1 MYLEAV
7 GVEADCVEAIYN
19 LGLVNLKLNN
29 MQEASSA
36 FDKLHT
42 SLSNIP
48 EALYQLGAI
57 YEKTG
62 SAAAAGAGAGT
73 VPDLENAVKTYQL
86 LLNKVPGDPNLCCK
100 LGQLYEK
107 VCIYWYPRSRC

>member
-29 MQEASSA
+29 LQEASSA

-42 SLSNIP
+42 SLSNLP
-48 EALYQLGAI
+48 EALYQLGSI
-57 YEKTG
+57 YEKSG
-62 SAAAAGAGAGT
+62 SMNAANAGGGA
-73 VPDLENAVKTYQL
+73 VPDYENAAKTYQL
-86 LLNKVPGDPNLCCK
+86 LLNKVTGDPNLCCK

-107 VCIYWYPRSRC
+107 VGFSSLM

>member
-29 MQEASSA
+29 LQEASSA

-42 SLSNIP
+42 SLANIP

-62 SAAAAGAGAGT
+62 TAGGAAG
-73 VPDLENAVKTYQL
+73 VPDLENAAKTYQL
-86 LLNKVPGDPNLCCK
+86 LLNKVPGDPSLCCK

-107 VCIYWYPRSRC
+107 VD